1 MRHFPSIMQPNFLF
15 SLKVHTVCFIFF
27 VDYYLLE
34 YNMGFPGGSDGK
46 QTAHNAGDPG
56 SVPGLGRFPGGECD
70 DPLQS
75 SCQEKPHGQRSL
87 AGYSPRGHKELDT
100 TERLSSHTTEKKLE
114 KGPEG

>member
-1 MRHFPSIMQPNFLF
+1 MQPNFLF

-56 SVPGLGRFPGGECD
+56 SVPGLGRFPGEGIWYL
-70 DPLQS
+70 LQYS
-75 SCQEKPHGQRSL
+75 WTSPVAQLVKNQPIMQER
-87 AGYSPRGHKELDT
+87 ET
-100 TERLSSHTTEKKLE
+100 WV
-114 KGPEG
+114 